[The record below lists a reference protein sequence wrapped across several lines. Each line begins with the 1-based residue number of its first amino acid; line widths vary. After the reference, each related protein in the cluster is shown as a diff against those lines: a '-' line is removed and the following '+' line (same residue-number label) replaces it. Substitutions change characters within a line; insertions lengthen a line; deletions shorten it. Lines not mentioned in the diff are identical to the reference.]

1 MARRARRPGEAGP
14 LRDVRQRSG
23 GAGPDGRVRA
33 GTRPDQAAVDAG
45 EALMSTATATAD
57 FVAET
62 VEDAMWTAV
71 CKYSE
76 LEPGRGVAALVDG
89 HVVALFRLGDGS
101 LHAVGNTDPFSGAS
115 VISRG
120 ITGMRA
126 DGTATVASP
135 MYKDVFDLATGV
147 ALDAPDVRLPVY
159 AVRRHR

>member
-1 MARRARRPGEAGP
+1 MA
-14 LRDVRQRSG
+14 
-23 GAGPDGRVRA
+23 
-33 GTRPDQAAVDAG
+33 
-45 EALMSTATATAD
+45 TATATMTTTTTTTTTTDLAS
-57 FVAET
+57 AT

-71 CKYSE
+71 CKYTE

-120 ITGMRA
+120 ITGMRS

-147 ALDAPDVRLPVY
+147 ALDTPDVRLPVY
-159 AVRRHR
+159 AVRRHRGMVWIGPDVTSGSAPDAELLTMATSAA